1 ALSSSGLS
9 DLKPTYSAA
18 LKAGDNLTA
27 VRYDGSQ
34 TNAGSS
40 ATTPKLAT
48 ISNALGNDRTNFYH
62 ITYQP
67 GNLTVDQQPVVVVIT
82 GEKKSKIYDGK
93 AEEVGYKVTEIR
105 DSTGLYKETD
115 LSFNGSSSEQSV
127 KKKDAGIYPLLL
139 NNKFSN
145 TNQNF
150 QVDFL
155 ISDGE
160 LRIDKRQLSITS
172 DSASKDYD
180 GSELRADNIT
190 VSVPAG
196 VDYTDFVD
204 GEGGVPTFLEGP
216 IDPGMKPNYF
226 DYAPKSGT
234 NLANYELDIQ
244 FGQLKVKDV
253 INIQKTDLTW
263 QALSGGKFELTKWD
277 GLNWAQ
283 LDGAQ
288 EIAITSKDGIR
299 IPVGLEAGRYRL
311 QELAAPDGFIVL
323 DSYIYFSIKEN
334 FNEDKTSSFYT
345 VALSDEAGND
355 ASPERATLTKVSGD
369 ASHRIQVANEQGRA
383 LPSTGGDGQK
393 WFILSGLVLIVVSY
407 LMHLFVQRNREKR
420 S

>member
-1 ALSSSGLS
+1 M
-9 DLKPTYSAA
+9 
-18 LKAGDNLTA
+18 
-27 VRYDGSQ
+27 
-34 TNAGSS
+34 
-40 ATTPKLAT
+40 
-48 ISNALGNDRTNFYH
+48 
-62 ITYQP
+62 
-67 GNLTVDQQPVVVVIT
+67 
-82 GEKKSKIYDGK
+82 
-93 AEEVGYKVTEIR
+93 
-105 DSTGLYKETD
+105 
-115 LSFNGSSSEQSV
+115 
-127 KKKDAGIYPLLL
+127 